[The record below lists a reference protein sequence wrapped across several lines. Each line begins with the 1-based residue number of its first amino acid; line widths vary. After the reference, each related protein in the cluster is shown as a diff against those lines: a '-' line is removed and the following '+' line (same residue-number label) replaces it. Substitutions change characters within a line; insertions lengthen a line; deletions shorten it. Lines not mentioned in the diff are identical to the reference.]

1 MAMQDDLKL
10 TLQQMDEYD
19 FEKFIADLW
28 EDQGWSTRVLQ
39 ATKDKGIDI
48 EANRSDPIDQKL
60 IIQAKRYS
68 SDNKVGS
75 EQVQQYSSLKIQED
89 HVDSVVI
96 ITTTEFTKQAR
107 NLASDL
113 NVKLVNGDDLV
124 QIIQEQDAQDI
135 LDRYVGGGGPE
146 VDHIVSEN
154 KLSHSANTLD
164 PDNVP
169 KMYVRKLLDDS
180 MGDLVT
186 SNRLTKLKPGI
197 THPQTPTEQPILGH
211 LYEGEQPHFTL
222 RFNELVTPEGKKSPP
237 NNGYLVTTNQR
248 ILVIQGMEDGDKD
261 INIPYRSVQ
270 DVDIN
275 KKFTFYKFI
284 INSRKGDF
292 EFFVDHNAL
301 NESQADSE
309 EDIKMEIMR
318 CAKFIRETVFSQM

>member
-1 MAMQDDLKL
+1 MQDDLKL

-39 ATKDKGIDI
+39 ASKDKGIDI
-48 EANRSDPIDQKL
+48 EARRSDPIDQKL

-68 SDNKVGS
+68 SGNKVGS

-89 HVDSVVI
+89 HVDTVVI

-107 NLASDL
+107 NLATEL
-113 NVKLVNGDDLV
+113 NIKLVNGDDLV

-135 LDRYVGGGGPE
+135 LDRYVGSETPE
-146 VDHIVSEN
+146 VDHVEPEKN
-154 KLSHSANTLD
+154 LSHSADTVDL
-164 PDNVP
+164 DNVP
-169 KMYVRKLLDDS
+169 KMYVRKLLDDAI
-180 MGDLVT
+180 GNLVT
-186 SNRLTKLKPGI
+186 LNRLTQLKSGLS
-197 THPQTPTEQPILGH
+197 HPQTPTEQPILGH

-222 RFNELVTPEGKKSPP
+222 RFNKLVTPEGEKSPP
-237 NNGYLVTTNQR
+237 NNGYLVVTDQR

-261 INIPYRSVQ
+261 INIPYRSIQ
-270 DVDIN
+270 DIDVD
-275 KKFTFYKFI
+275 KHLSFYKFI

-292 EFFVDHNAL
+292 EFHVNHNVF
-301 NESQADSE
+301 NESQADSK